1 MKLKQSLKQSVVALF
16 ILGLATTHPV
26 AAEETAS
33 FEVIADRLD
42 NARGLGIGPDGSIYV
57 TEAGIGG
64 SGACIPSPSVQGAP
78 LCSGSTAAITRIQN
92 GKQERIFANLP
103 SLALQ
108 PSGTEGAGPQDLQF
122 DAAGN
127 AYLVYGFAGDPAN
140 RDTIFKEPTFG
151 QFYKIDLN
159 TGQLTSL
166 LDIAKY
172 ELDFDPDQCTA
183 VDVLGCKITNP
194 YAVAIKGRKAYI
206 VDAGGNSLYKVRLDG
221 TKVKAIGLPTQF
233 IDNPVFP
240 PPNPSQ
246 PLPPGPPPT
255 GPKEVQSVPTGV
267 AIGPDGAVY
276 TSDYTGFPYPEGVAR
291 ILRTGKDG
299 KPQVFATGFTQ
310 LGDLEFDKEGNLYVL
325 QVTNEASW
333 KGSTEGS
340 LIKISPNGERK
351 VLLSGNGLNF
361 PTALTIDAY
370 GTVYITNQ
378 GASPGIGQVLKVKI
392 EGQNRGDKPREER
405 PQWSAP
411 RDGEGD
417 PEEGP

>member
-1 MKLKQSLKQSVVALF
+1 MKLKQSLKHSITALF

-26 AAEETAS
+26 LAAETAS

-64 SGACIPSPSVQGAP
+64 GGACIPSPSVQGLP
-78 LCSGSTAAITRIQN
+78 LCSGNTGAITRIQN

-108 PSGTEGAGPQDLQF
+108 PSGTEGAGPQDIQF

-140 RDTIFKEPTFG
+140 RDTVFNEPTFG

-172 ELDFDPDQCTA
+172 ELDFDPDQCAA
-183 VDVLGCKITNP
+183 VDFLGCKITNP
-194 YAVAIKGRKAYI
+194 YALAIKGRKAYI
-206 VDAGGNSLYKVRLDG
+206 VDAGGNSLYQVRLNG
-221 TKVKAIGLPTQF
+221 KKAKAIGLPTQF
-233 IDNPVFP
+233 VDNPVFP
-240 PPNPSQ
+240 PPDPTQ
-246 PLPPGPPPT
+246 PLPPGPPPS
-255 GPKEVQSVPTGV
+255 GPKEIQSVPTGV

-276 TSDYTGFPYPEGVAR
+276 TSDFTGFPYPEGAAR

-299 KPQVFATGFTQ
+299 KPEVFATGFTQ
-310 LGDLEFDKEGNLYVL
+310 LGDLEFDRQGNLYVL
-325 QVTNEASW
+325 QVVNEASW
-333 KGSTEGS
+333 KGTTAGS
-340 LIKISPNGERK
+340 LIKIAPNGERT

-370 GTVYITNQ
+370 GTIYITNQ

-392 EGQNRGDKPREER
+392 GGQYRQDK

-411 RDGEGD
+411 RDGQGD
-417 PEEGP
+417 PEEGRSYPE

>member
-1 MKLKQSLKQSVVALF
+1 MKLKYSLKHSMVALF

-26 AAEETAS
+26 AAEEMAS
-33 FEVIADRLD
+33 FEVIADHLD
-42 NARGLGIGPDGSIYV
+42 NARGLGISPDGSIYV

-64 SGACIPSPSVQGAP
+64 SGACIPSPSVQGLP
-78 LCSGSTAAITRIQN
+78 LCSGNTGAITRVKD

-108 PSGTEGAGPQDLQF
+108 PSGIEGAGPQDLQF

-140 RDTIFKEPTFG
+140 RDAVFQEPTFG

-172 ELDFDPDQCTA
+172 ELDFDPDQCGA
-183 VDVLGCKITNP
+183 VDALGCKITNP

-221 TKVKAIGLPTQF
+221 SKVKAIGLPTQF

-240 PPNPSQ
+240 PPDPTQ
-246 PLPPGPPPT
+246 PLPPGPPPS
-255 GPKEVQSVPTGV
+255 GPKEIQSVPTGV

-276 TSDYTGFPYPEGVAR
+276 TSDFTGFPYPEGAAR

-299 KPQVFATGFTQ
+299 KPEVFATGFTQ

-333 KGSTEGS
+333 KGTTAGS
-340 LIKISPNGERK
+340 LIKITPDGERK

-361 PTALTIDAY
+361 PTALTISTD
-370 GTVYITNQ
+370 GTIYITNQ

-392 EGQNRGDKPREER
+392 AGQPSEEQ
-405 PQWSAP
+405 PHP
-411 RDGEGD
+411 LVPKDGAGD
-417 PEEGP
+417 PTEGS